1 MESKLLKVK
10 LKPGSKAHFVQ
21 LVEYMQRN
29 VNQPLSEMQQKG
41 YFWDSFFISE
51 DDDLY
56 MVLKSADFSSI
67 MLDESALIATHFRDV
82 YEEFRQN
89 CWVVGSYEDIE
100 SLYCFNQAI
109 SFMGNTVA
117 T

>member
-1 MESKLLKVK
+1 
-10 LKPGSKAHFVQ
+10 
-21 LVEYMQRN
+21 
-29 VNQPLSEMQQKG
+29 
-41 YFWDSFFISE
+41 
-51 DDDLY
+51 
-56 MVLKSADFSSI
+56 